1 MNKKIFYIVIL
12 IFSFISTLFANTN
25 SVEKISV
32 QLNWKYQFEFAG
44 FIAAKEKGFYEKVGL
59 DVDLREYKP
68 DTDVV
73 QEVLSQRA
81 NYGISN
87 SNIILDKGSI
97 SPAVLLATYLQ
108 KSPLILVTKPNIK
121 NLLDLVGKNIMGAKD
136 ELKYSSL
143 ALLFEHFNINS
154 SNSNIISHTFNIDDF
169 VNGKVDVMSAFKSN
183 QIYEL
188 DKRKIA
194 YNIIDPADY
203 GFIVSGINL
212 YSSINEAKDN
222 YDRTARFIEASN
234 RGWKYAIENQ
244 EEIVDLLKQKYG
256 VLKSKEALLFEANV
270 VKQLVM
276 SDFIPIGKVSSDFT
290 QRLLKQLIYAKTIE
304 NEANVG
310 TLVFDKDSLF
320 GDKKFTLTKKE
331 KEYLDSK
338 ESLKLCVAPSQVPIE
353 YIKDSEL
360 QGVTKDIIEL
370 FEQKL
375 DKAINLVPTK
385 SWSESIEFFKNRE
398 CDIISSISPNDE
410 RKLYMDFT
418 KPVLSL
424 PLVLATRIDKPFI
437 QNSSFLNG
445 KEIAILKGHFFAEH
459 IKLNLKQIKL
469 VEVLSIQE
477 GLDHVAK
484 GVVYGYVDNSLVLAA
499 IQKEY
504 ANSLKF
510 ALKFDMQDDLCLA
523 TRNDEPLLGEIFNK
537 LVDDLDE
544 SKKQEFLNNWTP
556 IVKQVGWLSSKEIVV
571 ISFFIFSIIMGQF
584 VYHRK
589 VSKLNEK
596 LKRLSITDKLTNI
609 YNRFELD
616 KIMEQEKNKI
626 DRNSSYHTAI
636 IMLDIDYFKSI
647 NDTYGHL
654 VGDMVLVSIA
664 KLLKSSLRNTD
675 TIGRWGGEEFLIIL
689 PFTTKESAVIVAQNL
704 RDKIAKSDILKEHD
718 RVLTAS
724 FGVESMSADKTINDV
739 LIAVDEL
746 LYRAKNSGRNR
757 VECDL

>member
-1 MNKKIFYIVIL
+1 
-12 IFSFISTLFANTN
+12 
-25 SVEKISV
+25 
-32 QLNWKYQFEFAG
+32 
-44 FIAAKEKGFYEKVGL
+44 
-59 DVDLREYKP
+59 
-68 DTDVV
+68 
-73 QEVLSQRA
+73 
-81 NYGISN
+81 
-87 SNIILDKGSI
+87 
-97 SPAVLLATYLQ
+97 
-108 KSPLILVTKPNIK
+108 
-121 NLLDLVGKNIMGAKD
+121 
-136 ELKYSSL
+136 
-143 ALLFEHFNINS
+143 
-154 SNSNIISHTFNIDDF
+154 
-169 VNGKVDVMSAFKSN
+169 
-183 QIYEL
+183 
-188 DKRKIA
+188 
-194 YNIIDPADY
+194 
-203 GFIVSGINL
+203 
-212 YSSINEAKDN
+212 
-222 YDRTARFIEASN
+222 
-234 RGWKYAIENQ
+234 
-244 EEIVDLLKQKYG
+244 
-256 VLKSKEALLFEANV
+256 
-270 VKQLVM
+270 
-276 SDFIPIGKVSSDFT
+276 
-290 QRLLKQLIYAKTIE
+290 
-304 NEANVG
+304 
-310 TLVFDKDSLF
+310 
-320 GDKKFTLTKKE
+320 
-331 KEYLDSK
+331 
-338 ESLKLCVAPSQVPIE
+338 
-353 YIKDSEL
+353 
-360 QGVTKDIIEL
+360 
-370 FEQKL
+370 
-375 DKAINLVPTK
+375 
-385 SWSESIEFFKNRE
+385 
-398 CDIISSISPNDE
+398 
-410 RKLYMDFT
+410 MDFT

-469 VEVLSIQE
+469 VEVLSIQD
-477 GLDHVAK
+477 GLDLVAK

-596 LKRLSITDKLTNI
+596 LKRLSITDKLTNV